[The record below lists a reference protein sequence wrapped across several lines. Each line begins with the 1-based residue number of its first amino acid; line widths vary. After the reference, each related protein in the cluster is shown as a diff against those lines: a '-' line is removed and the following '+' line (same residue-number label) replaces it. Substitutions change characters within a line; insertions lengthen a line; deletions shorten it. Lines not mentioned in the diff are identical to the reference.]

1 MDNQQPGI
9 RRLIQ
14 RLDQDTA
21 LSDVEAICAAVKATL
36 VQEIVDTNLELP
48 AEFLAP
54 VPGDYAR
61 RLLHRHPDDRYAV
74 VVMTWGCGQGTP
86 IHDHAGKWCV
96 ECVYQGRILVQSYEL
111 LEDPEDREVVG
122 FRKAKETHAGRGAAG
137 SLIPPFDH
145 HVIQNTDSDTAV
157 TVHVY
162 GGEMDG
168 CEIFSPVE
176 GDRYRR
182 VWQQLS
188 YT

>member
-74 VVMTWGCGQGTP
+74 VVMTWG
-86 IHDHAGKWCV
+86 
-96 ECVYQGRILVQSYEL
+96 
-111 LEDPEDREVVG
+111 
-122 FRKAKETHAGRGAAG
+122 
-137 SLIPPFDH
+137 
-145 HVIQNTDSDTAV
+145 
-157 TVHVY
+157 
-162 GGEMDG
+162 
-168 CEIFSPVE
+168 
-176 GDRYRR
+176 
-182 VWQQLS
+182 
-188 YT
+188 